1 MTKHDMNSYRRQ
13 FSSGDVLVKEAES
26 GSEFYLLEKGVLDV
40 YILGKKIN
48 SIDADISQDFVGE
61 VGAFLGTP
69 RTATV
74 VAATDCV
81 VLCLPK
87 VELETVLKISPSLGM
102 KLIRS
107 LCDKLFNSASVL
119 AEFQVKNASIMH
131 SGNTEISIRNYMKG
145 VLYYMEFAA
154 RDQSEEAGKK
164 MLEYFRQSNPWG
176 MQHGDPEQVLDLSR
190 LGEDNT

>member
-1 MTKHDMNSYRRQ
+1 MTELDMSSYRRK
-13 FSSGDVLVKEAES
+13 FSNGEVLVKEAES

-40 YILGKKIN
+40 YILGRKIN
-48 SIDADISQDFVGE
+48 SIDADINQDFIGE

-87 VELETVLKISPSLGM
+87 VKLETVLKISPSLGF

-107 LCDKLFNSASVL
+107 LCDKLFNSASTL
-119 AEFQVKNASIMH
+119 AEFQVKNASILN
-131 SGNTEISIRNYMKG
+131 SGSTEISIKNYMKG
-145 VLYYMEFAA
+145 VLCFMESAA
-154 RDQSEEAGKK
+154 CDYSGEAGKK
-164 MLEYFRQSNPWG
+164 MLEYFQKSNPWG
-176 MQHGDPEQVLDLSR
+176 MQQGDPEQVLDLS
-190 LGEDNT
+190 EQDDS